1 MLKIIIEF
9 CELAIYKNEDFHP
22 FPDCSKIFT
31 NFSKTMQ
38 IFFFIFMHKKRMTF
52 ANRTRKSANDIS
64 D

>member
-38 IFFFIFMHKKRMTF
+38 IFFFHFYAQKK
-52 ANRTRKSANDIS
+52 NDLCKQNKKKCKRYK
-64 D
+64 